1 MMTTA
6 PACLFYQIIT
16 SQFWTFIYLT
26 LARLVGSERYL
37 ICEKQANIGHQRHN
51 LPCITVT
58 RNSCKWPR
66 VVLNAI
72 PQNYQMPHGPLR
84 VRRADG
90 TRHYGC
96 VPWRGVYANPG
107 AFNLRILIL
116 NPHSRSV
123 H

>member
-6 PACLFYQIIT
+6 PVCLFYQIIT
-16 SQFWTFIYLT
+16 ATWTFIYLT
-26 LARLVGSERYL
+26 LARLACRERYL
-37 ICEKQANIGHQRHN
+37 ICEKQANIGQVN
-51 LPCITVT
+51 TTTYLCITVT
-58 RNSCKWPR
+58 VTRNKSHKWPR
-66 VVLNAI
+66 VFLNAI

-96 VPWRGVYANPG
+96 VPWRVVYANPG

-116 NPHSRSV
+116 NLHS
-123 H
+123 